1 MSDPMHFAGR
11 AWVFGDNVAL
21 DGDLMALHFAL
32 ARETDPQV
40 LRQHIFAGIDSTLA
54 ERIQPG
60 DLIVTGRRFAH
71 GNPHIQGLIGLQGA
85 GSGLICE
92 SIASGAYRCA
102 VNAALPFLPRAPG
115 ITQMVAQGD
124 QLEVDFRT
132 GAFRNVTQDIE
143 TRFDPL
149 PEIALSIIARGG
161 WLPSFRDRLARH
173 ATA

>member
-1 MSDPMHFAGR
+1 MSDAMRFAGT

-40 LRQHIFAGIDSTLA
+40 LRRHIFAGIDSTLA

-85 GSGLICE
+85 GIGLICE

-102 VNAALPFLPRAPG
+102 VNAGLPFLPKAPG
-115 ITQMVAQGD
+115 ITETVAQGER
-124 QLEVDFRT
+124 LEVDFRS
-132 GAFRNVTQDIE
+132 GAFRNATRNIE
-143 TRFDPL
+143 TRFEPL
-149 PEIALSIIARGG
+149 PEIALGIIARGG
-161 WLPSFRDRLARH
+161 WLPSFRERLARH
-173 ATA
+173 AAA